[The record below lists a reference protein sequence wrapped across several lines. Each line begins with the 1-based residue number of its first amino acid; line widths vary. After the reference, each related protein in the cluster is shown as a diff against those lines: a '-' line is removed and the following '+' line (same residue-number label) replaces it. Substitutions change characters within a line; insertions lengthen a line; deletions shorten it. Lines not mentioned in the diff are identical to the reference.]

1 MVTLDGA
8 EKLDSGAPVRPQ
20 IDPPPKNW
28 TIVAVE
34 FPDAGVAYLHPEW
47 NAGVYD
53 APRSGSGVAYG
64 DLPLTEDVLL
74 RASATDGEVVVG
86 ASR

>member
-8 EKLDSGAPVRPQ
+8 EKLDTGAPVRPQ

-34 FPDAGVAYLHPEW
+34 FPDAGVAYLHPAW
-47 NAGVYD
+47 NAGVSD
-53 APRSGSGVAYG
+53 APQSGSGVAYEEVPS
-64 DLPLTEDVLL
+64 DEETLL
-74 RASATDGEVVVG
+74 GGSATESGIATEEG
-86 ASR
+86 S